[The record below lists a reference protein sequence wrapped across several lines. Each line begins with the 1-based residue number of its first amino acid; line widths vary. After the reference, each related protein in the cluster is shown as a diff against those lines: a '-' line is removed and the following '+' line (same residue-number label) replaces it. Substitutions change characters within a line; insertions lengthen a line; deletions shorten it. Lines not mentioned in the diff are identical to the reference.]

1 MADTTRNKRIVVYM
15 DSGLFD
21 RLNEYVEEKQT
32 TRNEVCLK
40 AIREYLNR
48 YDHKK

>member
-21 RLNEYVEEKQT
+21 RLNEYVEEKKT
-32 TRNEVCLK
+32 TRNAVCVK
-40 AIREYLNR
+40 AIKEYLNR
-48 YDHKK
+48 YDKK